1 MKRILSI
8 ALAAIMTVCMLVNA
22 VGCNSLLD
30 LVSGSEDEKPEN
42 ETPENT
48 VNITSIKI
56 ADIDI
61 SQYKIVY
68 AAPDRTLKKLKDT
81 LTTEYRYALSLR
93 FDARSLTIGGQSIE

>member
-1 MKRILSI
+1 MKRILLV
-8 ALAAIMTVCMLVNA
+8 ALAAIMTVCVLVNA
-22 VGCNSLLD
+22 VGCNSLID
-30 LVSGSEDEKPEN
+30 LVSGSEDETPEN

-68 AAPDRTLKKLKDT
+68 ASPDRTLKKLKNT
-81 LTTEYRYALSLR
+81 LTTEYDFDGLSAKYLSIY
-93 FDARSLTIGGQSIE
+93 FISRS